1 MGLSPVRIAVAAAL
15 AVFAVV
21 APPPAGPAAAPAAL
35 AVEGVESIGMTV
47 SDLDRAVAF
56 YTTVLP
62 FNTVAVFESTG
73 REHELLT
80 GVFGARTR
88 TARLALG
95 DERIELTEFVAPK
108 GRPYPADTRANDRWF
123 QHVAIIVADMD
134 RAYARL
140 QAHRVTDASTSPQ
153 RLPDWNPNAGG
164 IKAHYFRD
172 PDGHFLEILQFPDG
186 KGNPRWRQAASSSPD
201 ALFLGID
208 HTAIVTDDTD
218 GSLAFYRDTLGLRVA
233 GGSVNHGIEQEH
245 LNNVFGAR
253 LRITTLAGAAG
264 PAVEL
269 LEYLTP
275 GDGRPAPL
283 DLRANDLAHWETTVA
298 ARGLDA
304 MFDLARRAFRFVSP
318 RVAMANPD
326 TGLARGLL
334 VRDPDGHGVR
344 LVERR

>member
-1 MGLSPVRIAVAAAL
+1 MSWSVVRVAAVVSVLAFVAVAA
-15 AVFAVV
+15 
-21 APPPAGPAAAPAAL
+21 PPLTARPLPAAL
-35 AVEGVESIGMTV
+35 AVEAVESIGMTV
-47 SDLDRAVAF
+47 SDVDRAMAF

-62 FNTVAVFESTG
+62 FKAVARFESSG

-88 TARLALG
+88 TVRLALG

-108 GRPYPADTRANDRWF
+108 GRPYPPDTRANDRWF
-123 QHVAIIVADMD
+123 QHIAIIVADMD
-134 RAYARL
+134 RAYAHLR
-140 QAHRVTDASTSPQ
+140 AHRVTDASTLPQ

-172 PDGHFLEILQFPDG
+172 PDGHFLEILQFPEG
-186 KGNPRWRQAASSSPD
+186 KGNPKWRQAAAAAPD
-201 ALFLGID
+201 AVFLGID
-208 HTAIVTDDTD
+208 HTAIVTADTEA
-218 GSLAFYRDTLGLRVA
+218 SLRFYRDTLGLRLA

-253 LRITTLAGAAG
+253 LRITTLAGDAG

-283 DLRANDLAHWETTVA
+283 DLKANDLAHWQTTVA
-298 ARGLDA
+298 ARGLA
-304 MFDLARRAFRFVSP
+304 AVFDLPARTFRFVSP
-318 RVAMANPD
+318 RVTALDPD
-326 TGLARGLL
+326 TGLARGVL

-344 LVERR
+344 LVERQ